1 VLALGTST
9 VVAGAIAVLILL
21 STTGRIDVPFIG
33 GSMYNALLFA
43 MFAANSFQMLQIER
57 ARRNWDDRYPW
68 ER

>member
-1 VLALGTST
+1 
-9 VVAGAIAVLILL
+9 
-21 STTGRIDVPFIG
+21 
-33 GSMYNALLFA
+33 MYNALLFA